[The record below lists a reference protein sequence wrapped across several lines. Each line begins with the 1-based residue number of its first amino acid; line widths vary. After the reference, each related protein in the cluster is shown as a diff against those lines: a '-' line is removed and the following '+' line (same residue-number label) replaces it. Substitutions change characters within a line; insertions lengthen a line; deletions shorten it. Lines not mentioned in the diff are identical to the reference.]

1 MKATDL
7 KTNPYWSDLVLW
19 GRLPVTRSAPA
30 EGALRSTFRLNARRH
45 KDKSIAYM
53 LRILIA
59 DDHDIVRCGLRRLI
73 ETHEGW
79 EVVAEAGDG
88 KEAIGKAVETKPDVA
103 VLDYSMPLINGVET
117 TRQIRARLPNTE
129 VLIFSVYDCEVRIQ
143 DCLRA
148 GARGY
153 VLKSDVERELIDA
166 IELLAAHKPYFTPKA
181 SEVLLDCVLRKCPD
195 PLPLK
200 DREQRLVQLI
210 ADGYTN
216 REIANHLHISV
227 GMTEAARA
235 TLMRKLGL
243 SSSADIVLYA
253 VRNGLVEP

>member
-1 MKATDL
+1 
-7 KTNPYWSDLVLW
+7 
-19 GRLPVTRSAPA
+19 
-30 EGALRSTFRLNARRH
+30 
-45 KDKSIAYM
+45 M

-73 ETHEGW
+73 ETQTDW
-79 EVVAEAGDG
+79 EVVADAGDG

-129 VLIFSVYDCEVRIQ
+129 VLIFSVHDCEMCIQ

-153 VLKSDVERELIDA
+153 VLKSDVGRELIGA
-166 IELLAAHKPYFTPKA
+166 IELLATHKPFFTTKG
-181 SEVLLDCVLRKCPD
+181 SEVLLDCVLRQCPTSP
-195 PLPLK
+195 PLS

-210 ADGYTN
+210 ADGHTA
-216 REIANHLHISV
+216 REIADIVHISV
-227 GMTEAARA
+227 SMMGATRAR
-235 TLMRKLGL
+235 LMRKLGL
-243 SSSADIVLYA
+243 SSSVDIVRYA
-253 VRNGLVEP
+253 VRSGLVEP